1 MFGRNVQRTSDS
13 HALVVDF
20 IPVEDAEHGRLGM
33 SFAPG
38 KHQQRAL
45 YGPWKRDLDKDL
57 NVLLGTYDVDVLVT
71 LLPQE
76 ECEELAIPKL
86 LRKVKARRIES
97 IHYPIQLG
105 TIPKEKDYPQLLALV
120 RRIVDLWREQ
130 HKTVI
135 VHCRQRRAS
144 KNRDGS
150 LWMLYCRI
158 GRHRRGGHQ
167 ADKKGSRGRHSSER
181 PAGLCSPLS
190 LFLQEATPLILRGI
204 TTNQFTL

>member
-135 VHCRQRRAS
+135 VHCRGGLARTGMVVCGCCIVGLGDTAEEAIKRIRKVRGDAIPQKDQQDFVHHFHSFFKKQR
-144 KNRDGS
+144 
-150 LWMLYCRI
+150 
-158 GRHRRGGHQ
+158 H
-167 ADKKGSRGRHSSER
+167 
-181 PAGLCSPLS
+181 
-190 LFLQEATPLILRGI
+190 
-204 TTNQFTL
+204 